1 MITTVVFQWLGC
13 LRDSAVPCDQINTFF
28 FIAKF
33 SFYFKAYFSRLSC
46 VQKDNFCCLSPF
58 FSDGTT
64 VCIIFVSVC
73 SAAADAAVRQ
83 EQFSCVKSVLL
94 CTGFGLDQ
102 FM

>member
-1 MITTVVFQWLGC
+1 MHSERQFL
-13 LRDSAVPCDQINTFF
+13 L
-28 FIAKF
+28 FI
-33 SFYFKAYFSRLSC
+33 S
-46 VQKDNFCCLSPF
+46 F

-64 VCIIFVSVC
+64 VCILFVC

-102 FM
+102 FT

>member
-1 MITTVVFQWLGC
+1 MHSERQFL
-13 LRDSAVPCDQINTFF
+13 L
-28 FIAKF
+28 FI
-33 SFYFKAYFSRLSC
+33 S
-46 VQKDNFCCLSPF
+46 F

-64 VCIIFVSVC
+64 MCIIFVSVC